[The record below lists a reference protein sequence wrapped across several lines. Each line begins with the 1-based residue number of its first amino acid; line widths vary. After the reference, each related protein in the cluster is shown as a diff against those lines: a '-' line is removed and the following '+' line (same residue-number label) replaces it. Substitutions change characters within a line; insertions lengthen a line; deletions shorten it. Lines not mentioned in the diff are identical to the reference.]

1 MPQSVTNAKIALLD
15 FDLQR
20 HRMQM
25 GVEVLL
31 NNPDQLEQIQQRE
44 EDITKERIQKILSAG
59 TNVIFTTKGIDDMS
73 MKYFVEA
80 KCIAVRRLTR
90 EKMEMISK
98 ATGATILSTLSD
110 LEGNEKFDPANLG
123 SAEEV
128 CEQRV
133 GDGEFLYIKGCKTTE
148 AVTIVLRGANEYML
162 NEMERSLHDSL
173 CVIKRVLESKNLIVG
188 GGSVDAALSMYLD
201 RFATSLGSREQLAI
215 QQFSE
220 ALLVIPKTLAVNA
233 GKDASELIA
242 KLCAKHNLYQSR
254 KNNNKNNNNNN
265 SENDDLKYSG
275 LDLIEGKIVNNFKAG
290 VLEPAISK
298 VKSIRFATEAAI
310 TILRIDDMIKINP
323 REEHQ
328 AGNTT
333 PPIH

>member
-1 MPQSVTNAKIALLD
+1 MQMPQNVINAKIALLD

-31 NNPDQLEQIQQRE
+31 NNPDQLEAIQERE

-80 KCIAVRRLTR
+80 KCIAIRRLTR

-173 CVIKRVLESKNLIVG
+173 CVIKRVLESKSLIVG
-188 GGSVDAALSMYLD
+188 GGAVDAALSMYLE

-242 KLCAKHNLYQSR
+242 KLCAKHNLCQS
-254 KNNNKNNNNNN
+254 KNNK
-265 SENDDLKYSG
+265 ENEELKYCG

-323 REEHQ
+323 REDRQ